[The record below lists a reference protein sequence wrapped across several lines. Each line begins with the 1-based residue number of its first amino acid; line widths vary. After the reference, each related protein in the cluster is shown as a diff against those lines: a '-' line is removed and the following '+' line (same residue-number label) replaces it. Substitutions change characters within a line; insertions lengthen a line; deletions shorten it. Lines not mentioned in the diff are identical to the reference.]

1 MAPLA
6 MEEPLV
12 SLSRTAQGVFQTESY
27 SEASWTSRSGR
38 CVRIS
43 GACKN
48 GAEHKAPTYN
58 ARRGATPEAKVADAH
73 EPRLLDNLR
82 KLAVPPIDKP
92 KATSD
97 TEPDEEP
104 VSFSD
109 SPVAQVPSESHGTDE
124 RHQAEVRSLTA
135 QLMDAK
141 EQAERLKASQEKQFA
156 EAAAERERRKEV
168 EDKSA
173 RLLLK
178 CQSHEQTI
186 FKIKKDKAKEH
197 AKLEAEKA
205 GLERKLQQ
213 LHRNPRMAGAKSGS
227 GNDNLATHTAG
238 VECRPLKHCSAEEK
252 AALKK
257 KLLLKWH
264 PDKQPSADH
273 SSFATSVMQEM
284 QNCAEW
290 RD

>member
-1 MAPLA
+1 
-6 MEEPLV
+6 MEDPLV
-12 SLSRTAQGVFQTESY
+12 SLSRTAQGVFQTENY

-43 GACKN
+43 GTCKN
-48 GAEHKAPTYN
+48 GGEHRAPTQH

-73 EPRLLDNLR
+73 GPCLLDNLR
-82 KLAVPPIDKP
+82 KLAVPPIDKLM
-92 KATSD
+92 ATSD

-104 VSFSD
+104 VSCSD
-109 SPVAQVPSESHGTDE
+109 SPAAQVPSESHGTDE
-124 RHQAEVRSLTA
+124 RRHQDEVRSLTA
-135 QLMDAK
+135 QLMDAR
-141 EQAERLKASQEKQFA
+141 EQAERLKANQEKQFA
-156 EAAAERERRKEV
+156 EAAAERERCKEV
-168 EDKSA
+168 EEKSA

-178 CQSHEQTI
+178 CRSHEQTI

-205 GLERKLQQ
+205 DLERKLRQ
-213 LHRNPRMAGAKSGS
+213 LHRSPRMASTKSGAA
-227 GNDNLATHTAG
+227 NDNLATNTAG
-238 VECRPLKHCSAEEK
+238 VECGPLKHCSAEEK
-252 AALKK
+252 ATLKK